1 MIIKN
6 KLLIKLTLYIIGI
19 TYFAIIPIIFYDSR
33 YVISVIINS
42 SILSCIS
49 LGVWLIFVI
58 GRANIGQAAFVGI
71 GGYVTA
77 ILLTKLDLSFWISFP
92 LSGIIAALLSLMLG
106 FVLLRLKGIYFS
118 MITLTLTKL
127 MNLVFLNAGFI
138 TNGGS
143 GILNVPKPEALT
155 IGSIAIIPSFRG
167 EHGNILF
174 YYLVAFTL
182 LICVY
187 GTWKLYNSRIGL
199 ILRSLR
205 QSETLA
211 QSVGINV
218 VKYRILAYT
227 ICGFF
232 GGLGG
237 SLFMVYIQSIFPE
250 TFGVGDSFYYMVYC
264 YLGGLGYVFG
274 PVIGSF
280 VLPIT
285 FELLRSIQQY
295 QELIYSL
302 IIIAFILWLPN
313 GILSLNINSL
323 NLYRKINKRE

>member
-6 KLLIKLTLYIIGI
+6 KLLTKLSLFIIGI
-19 TYFAIIPIIFYDSR
+19 IYFFIIPIIFGNSKYL
-33 YVISVIINS
+33 IGVIINS

-71 GGYVTA
+71 GAYTTA

-92 LSGIIAALLSLMLG
+92 LSGIIAALLSLILG

-118 MITLTLTKL
+118 MVTLILTKL
-127 MNLVFLNAGFI
+127 MNLVFLNAESI

-143 GILNVPKPEALT
+143 GILNIPKPESIT
-155 IGSIAIIPSFRG
+155 IGSLTIIPSFGG
-167 EHGNILF
+167 EHGTIYF
-174 YYLVAFTL
+174 YYLVSFTL
-182 LICVY
+182 LICLYV
-187 GTWKLYNSRIGL
+187 TWKLYNSRIGL
-199 ILRSLR
+199 IFRSLR
-205 QSETLA
+205 QSEDLA
-211 QSVGINV
+211 QSVGINI

-232 GGLGG
+232 GGIGG
-237 SLFMVYIQSIFPE
+237 SLFVVYIQSIFPGS
-250 TFGVGDSFYYMVYC
+250 FAVIDSFYYMIYC
-264 YLGGLGYVFG
+264 YLGGLSYVFG
-274 PVIGSF
+274 SIVGSF

-295 QELIYSL
+295 QEVIYSI

-313 GILSLNINSL
+313 GILSLKINSL
-323 NLYRKINKRE
+323 NLYRKIKRE